1 MPRWCTAGT
10 QTPKSYL
17 PFLLGSSLSKEMLPK
32 NLLSMFLDD
41 MNIITKYYPDICP
54 QVGLQHHI
62 VFSVITK
69 YYLTSNDDVFIFL
82 VSTRNCHPVHV
93 RFIYFLQ
100 FSTLL
105 SSLASHP
112 LCSFPLLSPTQ
123 LSQDVKHGT
132 HAERWLDLK
141 WRLPELHDFGE
152 TVKYMA
158 GDYSGVWE

>member
-1 MPRWCTAGT
+1 
-10 QTPKSYL
+10 
-17 PFLLGSSLSKEMLPK
+17 MLPK

-41 MNIITKYYPDICP
+41 MNI
-54 QVGLQHHI
+54 
-62 VFSVITK
+62 ITK

-105 SSLASHP
+105 SFLASHP

-141 WRLPELHDFGE
+141 
-152 TVKYMA
+152 
-158 GDYSGVWE
+158 